1 MRRALRGPDGLRCTA
16 APSRRGGPGHARPLR
31 FENRMSHTDPPTA
44 KRLRHPALL
53 PNDVPSRK
61 VGPCEPSRRWISVS
75 DKNAS

>member
-1 MRRALRGPDGLRCTA
+1 
-16 APSRRGGPGHARPLR
+16 
-31 FENRMSHTDPPTA
+31 MSHTDPPTA